1 MRDLAKF
8 GKTHRRR
15 DGVALNLESNL
26 GRRDG
31 VALNLES
38 NLGRRDGAAL
48 NLDTRA
54 GFGALAMIRY
64 YAQ

>member
-1 MRDLAKF
+1 LHAPSA
-8 GKTHRRR
+8 RR
-15 DGVALNLESNL
+15 DGVALNLESNF

-38 NLGRRDGAAL
+38 NFGRRDGVAL

>member
-1 MRDLAKF
+1 MLVLRSLRD
-8 GKTHRRR
+8 
-15 DGVALNLESNL
+15 VAFQVFSSF

-38 NLGRRDGAAL
+38 NFGRRDGVAL

-64 YAQ
+64 YVH